1 MDGYLLVK
9 KDPEK
14 QNSDYIEF
22 LWSEIPEE
30 VFDNIPKDYFY
41 EKPFG
46 IADNSFVA
54 KTVVYFKISELP
66 DNNSDLKIINSDNKN
81 WGIWSM

>member
-9 KDPEK
+9 KDSEK
-14 QNSDYIEF
+14 QNSDYIEL
-22 LWSEIPEE
+22 LWSEIPEK

-41 EKPFG
+41 EKPVG
-46 IADNSFVA
+46 IVGNSFVT
-54 KTVVYFKISELP
+54 KTVVYFKISEFP
-66 DNNSDLKIINSDNKN
+66 DNSDLKIINSDNKD